1 MLVSIRDAIRSGDPA
16 ACATQLGDTGDGQPV
31 DAGWP
36 ARFRYV
42 PFRSPARPGS
52 GVLRRTLKWP
62 VVLWIRL
69 RCIVFL
75 PLGLVAACSST
86 PPAPQQPP
94 AAPAAANI
102 NGTDAEPPSRSE
114 RMLET
119 ARTSVRSSA
128 VWLARGVDS
137 WFGDRPF
144 EEGGKV
150 SDGRLSVE
158 LQHREDEGANLSVR
172 FNARFRLPN
181 VEKQTYLFVGRDDE
195 RDVITDTPGALSR
208 QDRLL
213 APERE
218 EQAFFAGLGRT
229 ISDYVD
235 FRVGLRGGLKVYA
248 QARYRRLWHLTPI
261 DLVDFRETVFWT
273 VADGLGSTTAFT
285 YEHAL
290 TPTLAA
296 RWLSAATITQD
307 TGNFAWSSILG
318 GYKSFGNQRLLA
330 LEGIVEGEQGSG
342 VGFTDYGLR
351 ARWQQPVHKDWLI
364 GDVIVGHFWPRPNA
378 LSERGRAWA
387 FGASLQMR
395 F

>member
-1 MLVSIRDAIRSGDPA
+1 M
-16 ACATQLGDTGDGQPV
+16 
-31 DAGWP
+31 
-36 ARFRYV
+36 
-42 PFRSPARPGS
+42 
-52 GVLRRTLKWP
+52 LRRTLKWP
-62 VVLWIRL
+62 VVPWICL

-75 PLGLVAACSST
+75 PLVLVAACSST

-94 AAPAAANI
+94 ATPAAATV
-102 NGTDAEPPSRSE
+102 NGTDAEPPSQTE
-114 RMLET
+114 QMLET

-150 SDGRLSVE
+150 SDGRISVG
-158 LQHREDEGANLSVR
+158 LLHRQDDGTNASVR

-181 VEKQTYLFVGRDDE
+181 VEKQTYLFFGRDDE
-195 RDVITDTPGALSR
+195 REIVADTPGALSR

-218 EQAFFAGLGRT
+218 EESFFAGLGRSV
-229 ISDYVD
+229 SDYVD
-235 FRVGLRGGLKVYA
+235 FRIGLRGGLKVYA
-248 QARYRRLWHLTPI
+248 QTRYRRLWHLTPV
-261 DLVDFRETVFWT
+261 DLVDFRETLFWT
-273 VADGLGSTTAFT
+273 AADGFGSTTAFT

-307 TGNFAWSSILG
+307 TGHFAWSSILG
-318 GYKSFGNQRLLA
+318 SYKAFGNQRLFA
-330 LEGIVEGEQGSG
+330 LEGIVEGKQGSG
-342 VGFTDYGLR
+342 VDFTDYGLR
-351 ARWQQPVHKDWLI
+351 ARWEQPVHKDWLI
-364 GDVIVGHFWPRPNA
+364 GDVIVGHFWPRPSA

-387 FGASLQMR
+387 FGASLKMQ

>member
-1 MLVSIRDAIRSGDPA
+1 
-16 ACATQLGDTGDGQPV
+16 
-31 DAGWP
+31 
-36 ARFRYV
+36 
-42 PFRSPARPGS
+42 
-52 GVLRRTLKWP
+52 VLRRTLKWP
-62 VVLWIRL
+62 VVLWLRL
-69 RCIVFL
+69 RCIGFL
-75 PLGLVAACSST
+75 PLVLVAACGST

-94 AAPAAANI
+94 AVPATATI
-102 NGTDAEPPSRSE
+102 DGTDAEPPSKTE
-114 RMLET
+114 RALET
-119 ARTSVRSSA
+119 ARTSVRSTA

-150 SDGRLSVE
+150 SDGRLSIA
-158 LQHREDEGANLSVR
+158 LLHRQDEGANLSVR

-181 VEKQTYLFVGRDDE
+181 VERQTYLFFGRDDE

-213 APERE
+213 PPVRD
-218 EQAFFAGLGRT
+218 EQSFFAGFGRT

-235 FRVGLRGGLKVYA
+235 FRLGLRGGLKVYA

-296 RWLSAATITQD
+296 RWLNAATITQD
-307 TGNFAWSSILG
+307 TGRFEWSSIVG
-318 GYKSFGNQRLLA
+318 SYKSFGDQRLLA
-330 LEGIVEGEQGSG
+330 LEAIVEGKEGSG
-342 VGFTDYGLR
+342 VGLTDYGLR
-351 ARWQQPVHKDWLI
+351 ARWEQPMHKDWLI
-364 GDVIVGHFWPRPNA
+364 GEVTVGHFWPRPDA
-378 LSERGRAWA
+378 LSERGRVWA
-387 FGASLQMR
+387 LGAGLRMH